1 MKRKIV
7 KVTED
12 EILKNSNDF
21 ELGRLVRLR
30 YYNLKEQKPKSWT
43 TKLKKVF
50 SRN

>member
-1 MKRKIV
+1 MKRKII

-12 EILKNSNDF
+12 EILNNPNDF
-21 ELGRLVRLR
+21 ELGKLIRLR